1 MEQVKDILRRTLAV
15 IEDSRS
21 GSMSALERDMV
32 LENLRKAYEI
42 IRFADG
48 SASAPVAE
56 PEESEDEPEFEIEF
70 IMGDEDVE
78 ETESVAAVVAPVA
91 PAVEELVEEPA
102 PVVEEPV
109 AEVGLVEEPAA
120 VEEPVAEPVAV
131 EEPSAPVV
139 EEPAPAEEPQAID
152 EDLEAVRPVRRSAIV
167 SLYGD
172 EAAAEGERVAE
183 EERIVGDIFRRDAS
197 TPIGETIPCPQVV
210 STAPR
215 VESLKSAIGV
225 ADRFMIIRELF
236 GGDGDAYNA
245 TIERLDAMSSFDDC
259 VIYITEN
266 YSWQSSSEAAKLIM
280 SLLQRKYQA

>member
-1 MEQVKDILRRTLAV
+1 
-15 IEDSRS
+15 
-21 GSMSALERDMV
+21 MSALERDMV

-70 IMGDEDVE
+70 IMGDEEVE
-78 ETESVAAVVAPVA
+78 ETDEADEEESVAAVVAPVA

-102 PVVEEPV
+102 PVVEEPVAEVGSVEEPAAVEEPV

-183 EERIVGDIFRRDAS
+183 EERIVGDIFRREAS